1 MNRHEWPPGPGDDGD
16 RPRGEPANVEKVV
29 TQTTS
34 TPALTRT
41 DSRFQC
47 NGIGRQCVSS
57 RQVSWW
63 SVHQWVAER
72 LADLDDWP
80 MAGTPEWCELDDTD
94 PRKVAALFDGAQH
107 WSLRVETCQ
116 QQLAEASHD
125 VSQGADW
132 SSIADEMRRR
142 HKVYIPRAVA

>member
-1 MNRHEWPPGPGDDGD
+1 MSRDLRPPGEVG
-16 RPRGEPANVEKVV
+16 PRDTTPEGTDNII
-29 TQTTS
+29 TTS
-34 TPALTRT
+34 HREAT
-41 DSRFQC
+41 
-47 NGIGRQCVSS
+47 GISDLSDTGRQCVSS

-94 PRKVAALFDGAQH
+94 PRKLASILDASRH
-107 WSLRVETCQ
+107 WCLRLETCQ
-116 QQLAEASHD
+116 QQLAEASHC